1 MLSYEMIRVEKSAL
15 KPNPK
20 ELKVRK
26 CNVCKFSRSIAMDGR
41 HHDLLVHSIIV
52 NSTAGNKHYAR
63 LCSIVLHSIQRKCEW
78 RTLYTLHSKSHSNL
92 NRQQC
97 CYNSNSCV
105 ILVGIL
111 LPFRLPKCYR
121 VHTVGYVNNEYIW

>member
-63 LCSIVLHSIQRKCEW
+63 RLCSIVLHSIQRKYEW
-78 RTLYTLHSKSHSNL
+78 CTPYTVKAIRISTGN
-92 NRQQC
+92 
-97 CYNSNSCV
+97 CV
-105 ILVGIL
+105 VIIRILVL
-111 LPFRLPKCYR
+111 FRLPKCYR

>member
-1 MLSYEMIRVEKSAL
+1 MLSYEMIRVEKSTL

-26 CNVCKFSRSIAMDGR
+26 CNVCKFSRSIAMVGR

-63 LCSIVLHSIQRKCEW
+63 LLCIPFKENVNGV
-78 RTLYTLHSKSHSNL
+78 HSKSHSNL
-92 NRQQC
+92 NRQLC

-105 ILVGIL
+105 ILVGYCCHLDCQNVTECIQ
-111 LPFRLPKCYR
+111 F
-121 VHTVGYVNNEYIW
+121 GYVNNEYIW

>member
-1 MLSYEMIRVEKSAL
+1 MLSYEIIRVGKSAL

-63 LCSIVLHSIQRKCEW
+63 LCSIVLHSIRIS
-78 RTLYTLHSKSHSNL
+78 TG
-92 NRQQC
+92 
-97 CYNSNSCV
+97 NSV
-105 ILVGIL
+105 VIIRILVL
-111 LPFRLPKCYR
+111 FWL
-121 VHTVGYVNNEYIW
+121 GYCCHLDCQNVTECKQLDM

>member
-78 RTLYTLHSKSHSNL
+78 CTPYSVKAIRISTGN
-92 NRQQC
+92 
-97 CYNSNSCV
+97 CV
-105 ILVGIL
+105 VIIRILVLFWMDI
-111 LPFRLPKCYR
+111 
-121 VHTVGYVNNEYIW
+121 VAI